1 MCGIAGLIAPAPGQ
15 TGEAATERMIGAMT
29 HRGPDGIRLERTAH
43 AALAHARLSI
53 IDLEGGWQPLHAEGA
68 TVIGNG
74 EIYNYVELTEAFQ
87 LRDRLATGS
96 DFEPLLHLYAQEGPA
111 AFDRLRGMYAF
122 CLIGADGRTWL
133 ARDPFGIKP
142 LYFVEHATGLAFASE
157 PRAFFAAGLLTPEME
172 PRAAEELLGFNYTLG
187 ARSIFTGIRRV
198 APGEVLEVR
207 EGKILGGRRRRALAL
222 GTPPRSA
229 SPQPG
234 AQLGQAPPPE
244 GEMAEGRRGLKVAES
259 ADAAPLARFP
269 GAPQRGEQPGG
280 EAGLLARLDAV
291 LEDSVR
297 VHQRSDVPYGLFL
310 SGGID
315 SAAVATLM
323 ARLNER
329 PVTAFTCGFH
339 APGAKDERAQAE
351 RVARALDLDWR
362 ETQFAEADFWR
373 ILPQVAWALDDPTA
387 DYATLPT
394 YKLAEAARDTLTVV
408 LTGEG
413 GDELFG
419 GYGRYRR
426 ALRPGWLGGRPAEP
440 RPDDPGALAR
450 WRAEA
455 RAPKGLTRLQAAQ
468 WADVATWLPHDLLLK
483 LDRCLMAHGLEGRT
497 PFLDPAV
504 TAFAWALPDRFK
516 VRGRYGKWLLR
527 KWLERACPAA
537 QPWAKKQGFTV
548 PVEAW
553 IAPRAGEIAPRIAKV
568 AAVRRLREPEAVLQ
582 AFASEASGARWPLLF
597 FAVWS
602 LIHLE
607 GATPGEALEAV
618 AGRF

>member
-1 MCGIAGLIAPAPGQ
+1 MCGIAGVLAGGDGAPAV
-15 TGEAATERMIGAMT
+15 TKAMAQALT
-29 HRGPDGIRLERTAH
+29 HRGPNGIRLEDQAG

-53 IDLEGGWQPLHAEGA
+53 IDLEGGWQPLHAAGS

-74 EIYNYVELTEAFQ
+74 EIYNYLELARDFQ
-87 LRDRLATGS
+87 LEGQLATGS
-96 DFEPLLHLYAQEGPA
+96 DFEPLLHIYAREGEA
-111 AFDRLRGMYAF
+111 VFDRLRGMYAL
-122 CLIGADGRTWL
+122 CLIGADGKTWL

-142 LYFVEHATGLAFASE
+142 LYIMEHDGGLAFASE
-157 PRAFFAAGLLTPEME
+157 PRAFFKAGLMAPVLDDQ
-172 PRAAEELLGFNYTLG
+172 AAKELLAFNYTLAERTAFQG
-187 ARSIFTGIRRV
+187 LRRLV
-198 APGEVLEVR
+198 PGEIVEVR
-207 EGKILGGRRRRALAL
+207 DGRIVSGRRKAALPRR
-222 GTPPRSA
+222 P
-229 SPQPG
+229 
-234 AQLGQAPPPE
+234 
-244 GEMAEGRRGLKVAES
+244 
-259 ADAAPLARFP
+259 AAPA
-269 GAPQRGEQPGG
+269 GN
-280 EAGLLARLDAV
+280 EATLIGQLDAV

-315 SAAVATLM
+315 SAAIATLM

-329 PVTAFTCGFH
+329 PVTAFTCGFE

-351 RVARALDLDWR
+351 RVARALNLDWR
-362 ETQFAEADFWR
+362 ETRFDEADFWR

-394 YKLAEAARDTLTVV
+394 YKLAEAAKGTLTVV

-426 ALRPGWLGGRPAEP
+426 ALRPAWLGGRPAEP
-440 RPDDPGALAR
+440 RGADAATLAR

-455 RAPKGLTRLQAAQ
+455 APPKGLTPLQQTQ
-468 WADVATWLPHDLLLK
+468 WADVATWLPGDLLLK

-497 PFLDPAV
+497 PFLDPEVANF
-504 TAFAWALPDRFK
+504 AFPLPDRFK
-516 VRGRYGKWLLR
+516 VRGRYGKWILR
-527 KWLERACPAA
+527 KWLEQTCPAA
-537 QPWAKKQGFTV
+537 EPWARKQGFTV

-553 IAPRAGEIAPRIAKV
+553 IAPRAKHIGARIAGL
-568 AAVRRLREPEAVLQ
+568 AAVRRVRSAEQVTAV
-582 AFASEASGARWPLLF
+582 FANDGATERWPLLF

-607 GATPGEALEAV
+607 GASPSAALEAAV
-618 AGRF
+618 GPI